1 MIIRRS
7 TEAKTYTVVIITER
21 SAVRVVSGKELTWCS
36 VGQARAGAMLCHFQ
50 IDAAFLVA
58 ENRIAAAMIDLQTLR
73 LHFAVTITS
82 SRVFWT
88 TQSFWIQYRWLC
100 VCAKKIKTWATEC
113 VFEPVLKS
121 SNVCDWHL
129 QEIRQR
135 WCKQGGFS
143 AILFGKIKFSLLK
156 VYQQAQSPPVYDKTW
171 ACLLGSSMGD
181 DLKLQLFVSSSFA
194 AKVRKRGFRL
204 LAGSPL
210 AS

>member
-36 VGQARAGAMLCHFQ
+36 VGHARAGAMLCHFQ

-82 SRVFWT
+82 SACLLECFGQRSRFEYNTVD
-88 TQSFWIQYRWLC
+88 C
-100 VCAKKIKTWATEC
+100 VCAEKIKTWATEC

-129 QEIRQR
+129 QERRQR

-156 VYQQAQSPPVYDKTW
+156 VYQQAPRLWQDMSMFTGLFTGRWFKAAAFRFLFFCGKSEKKRLQT
-171 ACLLGSSMGD
+171 ACW
-181 DLKLQLFVSSSFA
+181 
-194 AKVRKRGFRL
+194 
-204 LAGSPL
+204 
-210 AS
+210 